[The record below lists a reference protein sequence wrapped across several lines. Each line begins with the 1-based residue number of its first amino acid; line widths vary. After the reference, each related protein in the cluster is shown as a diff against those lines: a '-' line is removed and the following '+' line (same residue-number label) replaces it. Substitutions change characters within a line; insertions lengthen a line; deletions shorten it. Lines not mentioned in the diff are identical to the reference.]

1 MAETQPRKTLPGE
14 SPRQMG
20 GMQAALRA
28 RKDDFL
34 RASIAIMA
42 SEEHEPEIYNMNLE
56 ELKSKSTA
64 ELRDIYNGMADRQI
78 KRFESRVEAE
88 KRTAERL
95 KEAGK
100 WEGDL
105 PGSGG
110 KSAKGK
116 SAAKGAAKHAEKAKG
131 GKGKGKAAAAPAA
144 AKKGAAKASDGE
156 PKQKGAPKQNYNYKA
171 IDHDRRMNA
180 ESARTKVFNAL
191 KELAKGRKN
200 GIDRE
205 TIENHFA
212 EDETVNVKAALDY
225 LVKQG
230 MAEIIE

>member
-1 MAETQPRKTLPGE
+1 
-14 SPRQMG
+14 
-20 GMQAALRA
+20 
-28 RKDDFL
+28 
-34 RASIAIMA
+34 
-42 SEEHEPEIYNMNLE
+42 MNLE

-105 PGSGG
+105 PGASGKG
-110 KSAKGK
+110 AKAKG
-116 SAAKGAAKHAEKAKG
+116 AAKGAAKHAEKAKG
-131 GKGKGKAAAAPAA
+131 ATKGKAKEPAA
-144 AKKGAAKASDGE
+144 AKKSASKKAASGE
-156 PKQKGAPKQNYNYKA
+156 AKGQGRPSQNHNYKA

-180 ESARTKVFNAL
+180 ESARTKVYNAL
-191 KELAKGRKN
+191 KELGKGRKN

-205 TIENHFA
+205 TVENHFA
-212 EDETVNVKAALDY
+212 NDENLNVKAALDY
-225 LVKQG
+225 LVKEG
-230 MAEIIE
+230 MAEIID